1 MNSGKISVEWDRE
14 KRKFRLTESAVLGVE
29 NLYFDS
35 KEGKELRPLNNVAFD
50 MQGDK
55 AFFTIPKGFLTDFG
69 SIPRPFKP
77 FFNPI
82 GKEVPA
88 YVLHDYL
95 CSLSNKGKIS
105 RLTADNVFK
114 VALKQCGT
122 STYRTFMVYFGV
134 RCISLYRKFFPFKP
148 KK

>member
-1 MNSGKISVEWDRE
+1 MQKGRIVVEYDRE
-14 KRKFRLTESAVLGVE
+14 KRKFRLTENAILEVE
-29 NLYFDS
+29 NLHFDS
-35 KEGKELRPLNNVAFD
+35 KEGEQLRPLSNVAFD
-50 MQGDK
+50 MQGNR

-77 FFNPI
+77 LFNPI

-95 CSLSNKGKIS
+95 CSLSNKGKIK
-105 RLTADNVFK
+105 RFVADNVFK
-114 VALKQCGT
+114 IALKQCGT
-122 STYRTFMVYFGV
+122 SKYRVFMIYWGV
-134 RCISLYRKFFPFKP
+134 RCISLYRKFFPFQT